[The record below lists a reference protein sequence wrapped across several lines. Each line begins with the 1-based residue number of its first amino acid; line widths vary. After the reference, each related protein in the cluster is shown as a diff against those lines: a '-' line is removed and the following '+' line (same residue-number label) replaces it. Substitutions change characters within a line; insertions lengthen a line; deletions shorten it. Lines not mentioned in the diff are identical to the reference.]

1 MKNSRGLKKC
11 PFCGETEDIS
21 LRLRIY
27 EGLAEGLAGKK
38 YWFVE
43 CLPCDAQ
50 TGLNFDD
57 DALYQGFKNGKE
69 MAIFNWNLRNGVVSD
84 PNTPH
89 HLIQAL
95 NKIVYELKDMSSDE
109 FAKVL
114 KEHENGDLALSLM
127 NAWNIEE

>member
-57 DALYQGFKNGKE
+57 DAPYQGFKNGKE
-69 MAIFNWNLRNGVVSD
+69 MAIFNWNLRDGIAGNSNASLVMR
-84 PNTPH
+84 
-89 HLIQAL
+89 AL
-95 NKIVYELKDMSSDE
+95 DKIVIELQNMSSKE
-109 FAKVL
+109 FDKVL
-114 KEHENGDLALSLM
+114 REHENGDLALSLM
-127 NAWNIEE
+127 NAWNAEE